1 MRILFRY
8 LLYLLLLAAA
18 GFAGWAMIADLPAP
32 KRERELILGPAPA
45 PGE

>member
-8 LLYLLLLAAA
+8 LLYLLLLVAA

-32 KRERELILGPAPA
+32 QRERELILGPAPA